1 MIIAIDGPAG
11 SGKSTVA
18 KLAARVLGFAYLDT
32 GAMYRSVAWRALEE
46 RIDLTEP
53 LAEKSIARFREIAR
67 VEPIDFGFTE
77 GDPLPSQVLIS
88 GRDVTL
94 QIRTPAVDKA
104 VSPVSA
110 DPGVREALTEQQRVF
125 GRAHDTVMEGRDI
138 GTVVFPEAEL
148 KIFLTASAEERARR
162 RALQNAEKLGRN
174 VVSEEEIAVI
184 LADLLRRDRYDS
196 SREVAPLAPAQDSWE
211 LDSTGMTID
220 EVVDAI
226 VRRANTV
233 RGARGGGACSVGQ
246 AQSRSHEHERKQGQ
260 GQGQGG
266 AL

>member
-1 MIIAIDGPAG
+1 MRMIIAIDGPAG

-18 KLAARVLGFAYLDT
+18 KLVARVLGFAYLDT

-46 RIDLTEP
+46 QIDLTEP
-53 LAEKSIARFREIAR
+53 LSEKSVAHFREIAR

-110 DPGVREALTEQQRVF
+110 DPGVREALTEQQRAF
-125 GRAHDTVMEGRDI
+125 GRAHNTVMEGRDI

-148 KIFLTASAEERARR
+148 KVFLTASAEERARR
-162 RALQNAEKLGRN
+162 RALQNAEKAGRSA
-174 VVSEEEIAVI
+174 VSGDEIAVI

-226 VRRANTV
+226 VNRADAV
-233 RGARGGGACSVGQ
+233 RGAVRNP
-246 AQSRSHEHERKQGQ
+246 ERKQERYEQERYEQEQRQ
-260 GQGQGG
+260 GQGV
-266 AL
+266 AR

>member
-18 KLAARVLGFAYLDT
+18 KLVARVLGFAYLDT

-46 RIDLTEP
+46 QIDLTEP
-53 LAEKSIARFREIAR
+53 LAEKGVARFREIAR
-67 VEPIDFGFTE
+67 VEPIDFGFSE

-88 GRDVTL
+88 GEDVTL

-148 KIFLTASAEERARR
+148 KVFLTASVEERARR
-162 RALQNAEKLGRN
+162 RALQNAEKQGER
-174 VVSEEEIAVI
+174 VVSEDEIAVI

-196 SREVAPLAPAQDSWE
+196 SREVAPLAPARDSWE

-226 VRRANTV
+226 VRRADTV
-233 RGARGGGACSVGQ
+233 RGARGGGACGAGQ
-246 AQSRSHEHERKQGQ
+246 AQLREQEQEQGRKR
-260 GQGQGG
+260 GG
-266 AL
+266 AQ